1 MVKVRTLCS
10 RDTDMRNHLITG
22 GNQDG
27 NVNNRTRHGVVDDD
41 EYDGVHNKQNELE
54 KYKKEL

>member
-22 GNQDG
+22 GN
-27 NVNNRTRHGVVDDD
+27 
-41 EYDGVHNKQNELE
+41 
-54 KYKKEL
+54 